1 MRYEKDLTL
10 PKSITTRLAKEHLP
24 NGTAIQATAMLGIQ
38 KSATVFISYLANQA
52 NEYAVQAN
60 RKTVNPQDV
69 LKAIEEVGF
78 GEWRSGLEAQLK
90 AFENNAK
97 AKRDKSK
104 GEKTVDGEGKEERP
118 RKKLKG
124 HKGEVQEDEQATIV
138 VEEDEV
144 EDKGEEEEEE
154 EDEIEVEEEEED
166 EEQEEDEENEDEED
180 EDLRVRGKN
189 EDEAL
194 DNGEDSD

>member
-1 MRYEKDLTL
+1 M

-24 NGTAIQATAMLGIQ
+24 TGTAVQATAMLGIQ

-52 NEYAVQAN
+52 NEYALQAN

-78 GEWRSGLEAQLK
+78 GEWRAGLEAQLK

-97 AKRDKSK
+97 AKRDKHK
-104 GEKTVDGEGKEERP
+104 GEKVIGDGGKEERP

-124 HKGEVQEDEQATIV
+124 HKGEVQEDEQDTVAA
-138 VEEDEV
+138 EEEEEQEEEEEKGDDDDESDN
-144 EDKGEEEEEE
+144 EDAELLSAEDGEEEEEGGE
-154 EDEIEVEEEEED
+154 EDADEEE
-166 EEQEEDEENEDEED
+166 
-180 EDLRVRGKN
+180 LRVREKS

>member
-1 MRYEKDLTL
+1 
-10 PKSITTRLAKEHLP
+10 
-24 NGTAIQATAMLGIQ
+24 MLGIQ

-78 GEWRSGLEAQLK
+78 GEWRAGLEAQLM

-97 AKRDKSK
+97 AKRDKNK
-104 GEKTVDGEGKEERP
+104 GEKTADGEVKEERP

-124 HKGEVQEDEQATIV
+124 HKGEVQEDEEDTTV
-138 VEEDEV
+138 VEADEA
-144 EDKGEEEEEE
+144 EDKGEQEEEEG
-154 EDEIEVEEEEED
+154 DEIEVEDEEDQD
-166 EEQEEDEENEDEED
+166 EEQEEGGGEEDEED
-180 EDLRVRGKN
+180 EELRVSGKS

>member
-1 MRYEKDLTL
+1 M

-24 NGTAIQATAMLGIQ
+24 SGTAVQATAMLGIQ

-78 GEWRSGLEAQLK
+78 GEWRAQLEGQLK
-90 AFENNAK
+90 AFEGNAK
-97 AKRDKSK
+97 AKRDKNK
-104 GEKTVDGEGKEERP
+104 GEKTDGEVGKEERP

-124 HKGEVQEDEQATIV
+124 HKGEVQEDEQDTIV
-138 VEEDEV
+138 VEEDEA
-144 EDKGEEEEEE
+144 EDKGDEEEEEGDEMEVEEE
-154 EDEIEVEEEEED
+154 EDEDEREEGGED
-166 EEQEEDEENEDEED
+166 EDEED
-180 EDLRVRGKN
+180 EELRVRGKI

>member
-1 MRYEKDLTL
+1 M

-24 NGTAIQATAMLGIQ
+24 NGTAVQATAMLGIQ

-78 GEWRSGLEAQLK
+78 GEWRAGLEAQLK

-104 GEKTVDGEGKEERP
+104 GEKTVDGEGGKEERP

-124 HKGEVQEDEQATIV
+124 HKGEVQEDEQDTIV
-138 VEEDEV
+138 VEEEDE
-144 EDKGEEEEEE
+144 EKDGEEEEG
-154 EDEIEVEEEEED
+154 DEIDVEEEEED
-166 EEQEEDEENEDEED
+166 EEGEDEQEGDEEDEED
-180 EDLRVRGKN
+180 EDLLVRGKS